1 MGRDAWLRR
10 SSGSATD
17 GGRSSLGMTRA
28 PGQRA
33 LAPLL
38 LVGGLRW
45 VARGGCG
52 SHGGR
57 WSAWWTPDRTA
68 SACVARARMS
78 RASPC
83 LGACVASARVPRT
96 PCESFSRKLAK
107 ISSYVRSSVRAWP
120 SGCGRTR
127 RVDIRGTDLFCMQ
140 TIYLEFCQ
148 GAEWRLG
155 RCAVLASKGASCR
168 VLMRWHF
175 VHFFRSWPV
184 RRKKIRRAP
193 WVFAGGAELQP
204 AGEWRDGAAARMR
217 VAGRSLGP
225 AADLGDGS
233 RDGQVARRLAIAHG
247 VG

>member
-38 LVGGLRW
+38 LVGGRW
-45 VARGGCG
+45 IARGGCG

-57 WSAWWTPDRTA
+57 WSAWWTPDRAA

-107 ISSYVRSSVRAWP
+107 ISSYVRSSARAWP

-127 RVDIRGTDLFCMQ
+127 RADVRGTDHFVCRLFTSSFAKGLDGGSGDAPCLPAKEPLAGFSCTGTSCISFDLGQ
-140 TIYLEFCQ
+140 YGEKRFARLPGSSLAARNCSQPVSGGTGQRQ
-148 GAEWRLG
+148 GCEWRG
-155 RCAVLASKGASCR
+155 EASAQRPISVTGCGTDRLRGA
-168 VLMRWHF
+168 
-175 VHFFRSWPV
+175 
-184 RRKKIRRAP
+184 
-193 WVFAGGAELQP
+193 
-204 AGEWRDGAAARMR
+204 
-217 VAGRSLGP
+217 
-225 AADLGDGS
+225 
-233 RDGQVARRLAIAHG
+233 
-247 VG
+247 